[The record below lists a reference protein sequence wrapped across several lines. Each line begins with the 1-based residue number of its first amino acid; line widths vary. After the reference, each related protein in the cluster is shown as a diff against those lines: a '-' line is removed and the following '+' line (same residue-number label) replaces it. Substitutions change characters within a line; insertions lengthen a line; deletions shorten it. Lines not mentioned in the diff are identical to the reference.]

1 MRGAGLLFTF
11 GQRVPAGPVGDPLV
25 EEVST
30 VPAFVHPAVCVRVRP
45 RQLSAHTDTNKP
57 VHPHVYNAADSRE
70 VTCLPIRKSAAH
82 LPEDLV
88 IRSGGIR
95 GPSSNAKVSRLVK
108 GVVGHDGATVEVGRQ
123 HKVVAL
129 HPLDDG
135 QSLWFNLGGNLGGKV
150 RQETKLCTKK
160 TKKK

>member
-1 MRGAGLLFTF
+1 MFTF

-45 RQLSAHTDTNKP
+45 RQLSSHTQTRTSPFSHMFTRRRRATVSD
-57 VHPHVYNAADSRE
+57 VYPSGVRIFE
-70 VTCLPIRKSAAH
+70 KSAAH

-95 GPSSNAKVSRLVK
+95 GPSSNARVSRLVK
-108 GVVGHDGATVEVGRQ
+108 RVIGHDGATVEVGRQ
-123 HKVVAL
+123 HKIVAL
-129 HPLDDG
+129 HPFYDC
-135 QSLWFNLGGNLGGKV
+135 QSLWFNLGGNLVAKSQTGN
-150 RQETKLCTKK
+150 K
-160 TKKK
+160 TECKEK